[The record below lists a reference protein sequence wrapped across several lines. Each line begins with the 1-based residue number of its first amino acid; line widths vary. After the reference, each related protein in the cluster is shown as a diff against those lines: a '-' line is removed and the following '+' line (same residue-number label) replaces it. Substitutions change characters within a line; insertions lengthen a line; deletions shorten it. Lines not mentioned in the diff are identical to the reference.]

1 VALRRERRQVRK
13 LDAPGVEEG
22 IGADKERVGTL
33 ARKHCERRTP
43 LWELLSPRRN
53 TCRVSNSLS
62 GFVPDLQAFHPLRPH
77 DARAYRSLRHYT
89 KSRSPARTRSRR
101 RRVAL
106 APKGSNINTQTRRA
120 GGPGNNGARAS
131 DNAGSNRPYH
141 HKRAVCTPW
150 SDKLDVPPELIRTS
164 KTLNKSPSACSTA
177 PLRGDP
183 IAMR

>member
-1 VALRRERRQVRK
+1 MRLLAALYAPLSREGGHHSWVALRRERRQVRK

-101 RRVAL
+101 RRVA
-106 APKGSNINTQTRRA
+106 
-120 GGPGNNGARAS
+120 
-131 DNAGSNRPYH
+131 
-141 HKRAVCTPW
+141 
-150 SDKLDVPPELIRTS
+150 
-164 KTLNKSPSACSTA
+164 
-177 PLRGDP
+177 
-183 IAMR
+183 